1 MIATSDLRIGNWL
14 YESECTR
21 YPMYVHTIGEDYVYL
36 NFDGNEGDVWE
47 CKPEEL
53 QGIPITEELLIK
65 MGFWKIP
72 NNHFYEL
79 QFHKDD
85 TRETRCAITVSLKV
99 GLTNV
104 TMYKEPELPVE
115 DGLHLLQPSGTARI
129 KYLHELQNL
138 FKAIT
143 KDDLKIDIWNK

>member
-1 MIATSDLRIGNWL
+1 MIATGDLRLGNWV

-36 NFDGNEGDVWE
+36 NFDGNEGDVFE

-53 QGIPITEELLIK
+53 QGIPLTEDLLEK

-72 NNHFYEL
+72 KADFYEL

-85 TRETRCAITVSLKV
+85 RNEIRCAITVNLKL

-104 TMYKEPELPVE
+104 TEYKEPKHTIE
-115 DGLHLLQPSGTARI
+115 DGLYLLPSGTARI

-138 FKAIT
+138 FKAIIN
-143 KDDLKIDIWNK
+143 DDLKIDIWNK

>member
-1 MIATSDLRIGNWL
+1 MIQIKDLRLGNWVH
-14 YESECTR
+14 ESECTR

-53 QGIPITEELLIK
+53 QGIPLTEDLLEK

-72 NNHFYEL
+72 KSNFYEL
-79 QFHKDD
+79 QFYKDD
-85 TRETRCAITVSLKV
+85 TRDIRCAITVSLKV

-104 TMYKEPELPVE
+104 TMYREPKLPIE
-115 DGLHLLQPSGTARI
+115 DVLYEIQPSGTASI

-138 FKAIT
+138 FKAIIN
-143 KDDLKIDIWNK
+143 DDLKIDIWN